1 MERPLTLRPAE
12 AAGAR
17 LSFYLGP
24 TQYDLLKSYKVG
36 LEKSVDLGWKIF
48 HPLAALTL
56 GFMNWLYRWLPNY
69 GLIIILLSVL
79 TKVAFYPLTVSSTRS
94 MKRMQEVQPKMKALQ
109 EKYKGNQEKLSQE
122 MMKLYKEEKINPMGG
137 CLPMLL
143 QMPVFVAL
151 YQVLRGDIALRQAPF
166 VGWINDLG
174 QPDALFHLPFGLPF
188 FGNEFNLLPTPD
200 GRLHLLAGEDHP
212 VRAGRRRVDGD
223 DEQADAGD
231 DARLLLQL
239 SFRSGALLARQQSA
253 DDLPD
258 LEDPRDHARS
268 RRCPGM
274 SDAME
279 FKGRTVEDAISE
291 ALLRLGARRDE
302 IEIEVLDKG
311 KAGLLGLFGG
321 KPARVKVSRKVMRK
335 TDGAARRDAPTR
347 PRGGEERS
355 RDSRGRGREG
365 RDNRE
370 GGPRTIATPAARA
383 TTASR
388 GPPRAAA
395 APARAP
401 VAGSMPGDRDR
412 DRDGNAAAGGERT
425 RRRRGGRG
433 RGRGRSEGEGAPR
446 VEPVTA
452 TSPPVAEA
460 PRPFSPPAVIPSP
473 TVPVVAVPPAVVP
486 PPVAALPPAVSPLPS
501 PAPSPSSVPVAVS
514 PPAAAGFG
522 ALMAAAELVTPL
534 RDVPEA
540 EAPAAIQKLTA
551 ELMARAG
558 FPCRVE
564 VRPGEYHAV
573 RIMTDESS
581 AALLIG
587 RNGATIDAIEH
598 LVERMA
604 SQAVGAHVHMNLDV
618 NNYRRRREER
628 LVQRAQEIAAR
639 VLRSGEQESLESLP
653 ARERRVV
660 HLEVAKVS
668 GVQTFTVMNEE
679 GKHVVVA
686 PAGATPPDG
695 VATGSGADADHAE
708 PAEGADD
715 SGAKPE
721 TASGGRSDPP
731 DAPAL

>member
-1 MERPLTLRPAE
+1 
-12 AAGAR
+12 
-17 LSFYLGP
+17 
-24 TQYDLLKSYKVG
+24 
-36 LEKSVDLGWKIF
+36 
-48 HPLAALTL
+48 
-56 GFMNWLYRWLPNY
+56 
-69 GLIIILLSVL
+69 
-79 TKVAFYPLTVSSTRS
+79 
-94 MKRMQEVQPKMKALQ
+94 
-109 EKYKGNQEKLSQE
+109 
-122 MMKLYKEEKINPMGG
+122 
-137 CLPMLL
+137 
-143 QMPVFVAL
+143 
-151 YQVLRGDIALRQAPF
+151 
-166 VGWINDLG
+166 
-174 QPDALFHLPFGLPF
+174 
-188 FGNEFNLLPTPD
+188 
-200 GRLHLLAGEDHP
+200 
-212 VRAGRRRVDGD
+212 
-223 DEQADAGD
+223 
-231 DARLLLQL
+231 
-239 SFRSGALLARQQSA
+239 
-253 DDLPD
+253 
-258 LEDPRDHARS
+258 
-268 RRCPGM
+268 M

-335 TDGAARRDAPTR
+335 TDGAARRDASAR

-355 RDSRGRGREG
+355 RDSRDSRGRGREG
-365 RDNRE
+365 RGTRDTQDTRNARGSHDNRE
-370 GGPRTIATPAARA
+370 PRV
-383 TTASR
+383 
-388 GPPRAAA
+388 AAA
-395 APARAP
+395 APAKGP
-401 VAGSMPGDRDR
+401 VAGSVPGDRDR

-433 RGRGRSEGEGAPR
+433 RGRVRSEGEGAPR
-446 VEPVTA
+446 VEPTA
-452 TSPPVAEA
+452 ASSPPVAEA
-460 PRPFSPPAVIPSP
+460 PRPFSPPAVIPTP
-473 TVPVVAVPPAVVP
+473 TAPVIAVPPAVVP
-486 PPVAALPPAVSPLPS
+486 LPVAALPPAVSPLPP
-501 PAPSPSSVPVAVS
+501 PAPSPSSVPVAVP

-534 RDVPEA
+534 RDVPEE

-551 ELMARAG
+551 ELMTRAG
-558 FPCRVE
+558 FPCRVD

-573 RIMTDESS
+573 RILTDESS

-598 LVERMA
+598 LVERMV

-639 VLRSGEQESLESLP
+639 VLRSGEQESLEALP

-686 PAGATPPDG
+686 PAGATPPEG
-695 VATGSGADADHAE
+695 VATGSGADADHADH
-708 PAEGADD
+708 AEHAGGTVDT
-715 SGAKPE
+715 GAKPE
-721 TASGGRSDPP
+721 AASGGRSDPP

>member
-1 MERPLTLRPAE
+1 
-12 AAGAR
+12 
-17 LSFYLGP
+17 
-24 TQYDLLKSYKVG
+24 
-36 LEKSVDLGWKIF
+36 
-48 HPLAALTL
+48 
-56 GFMNWLYRWLPNY
+56 
-69 GLIIILLSVL
+69 
-79 TKVAFYPLTVSSTRS
+79 
-94 MKRMQEVQPKMKALQ
+94 
-109 EKYKGNQEKLSQE
+109 
-122 MMKLYKEEKINPMGG
+122 
-137 CLPMLL
+137 
-143 QMPVFVAL
+143 
-151 YQVLRGDIALRQAPF
+151 
-166 VGWINDLG
+166 
-174 QPDALFHLPFGLPF
+174 
-188 FGNEFNLLPTPD
+188 
-200 GRLHLLAGEDHP
+200 
-212 VRAGRRRVDGD
+212 
-223 DEQADAGD
+223 
-231 DARLLLQL
+231 
-239 SFRSGALLARQQSA
+239 
-253 DDLPD
+253 
-258 LEDPRDHARS
+258 
-268 RRCPGM
+268 M

-321 KPARVKVSRKVMRK
+321 KPARVKVSRKVMRR
-335 TDGAARRDAPTR
+335 TDGAARRDAPAR

-370 GGPRTIATPAARA
+370 GRDDRNARGPRDNRE
-383 TTASR
+383 
-388 GPPRAAA
+388 PRAAA
-395 APARAP
+395 AAPAKGP
-401 VAGSMPGDRDR
+401 VAGSASGDRDR
-412 DRDGNAAAGGERT
+412 GRDGNAAAGGERT

-446 VEPVTA
+446 VEPVA
-452 TSPPVAEA
+452 ASSSPDAEA
-460 PRPFSPPAVIPSP
+460 PRSFSPPAVIPSP
-473 TVPVVAVPPAVVP
+473 VAPVVAVPPAVAP
-486 PPVAALPPAVSPLPS
+486 PPVAAPPPVVSPLPS
-501 PAPSPSSVPVAVS
+501 PAPSPSSVPVAA

-540 EAPAAIQKLTA
+540 EAPTAIQKLTT

-558 FPCRVE
+558 FPCRVD

-573 RIMTDESS
+573 RILTDESS

-686 PAGATPPDG
+686 PAGAMPPDG
-695 VATGSGADADHAE
+695 VATGSGADADQAD
-708 PAEGADD
+708 PAEGAAD

-721 TASGGRSDPP
+721 AASGGRSAPP